1 MGKSYL
7 IVGLILIVAR
17 STFAQDTLSISR
29 QEFVERVASN
39 NDQLLIANKE
49 VELAQADYQ
58 QSRALYLP
66 NISASYTAMTTTNPL
81 MAFGSKL
88 NQAIVSQEDFN
99 PAILND
105 PGNVGNFAT
114 EVSVLQPLLNLDGV
128 YQRNAASIQQE
139 AYELKAQ
146 RTKEYLTLEATKMYM
161 QLQLGYQ
168 AVGVLGRAQSTAN
181 QAFKMV
187 TDYYDEGLVQKADV
201 LDAQVRQNEVKNQ
214 LQYAISNVKNTS
226 DQLLTMMGEEPGT
239 TVLTPGAD
247 LLLDNNS
254 DEYVT
259 SIPENRK
266 DILAMAK
273 AVEGYESM
281 LKSTKMQLLPRINAF
296 GSFQVYDSDM
306 LGFGASGYLLGAQLS
321 WNIFDGYTTLA
332 KKNRARVEMEKA
344 QIEQTAYIHQ
354 QQAELSKTNRMLSDA
369 NNKVILSQLTF
380 EQASEAYKIR
390 KDRFEQGLEKT
401 VDLLATESQ
410 MYQKELQLQQAIFEY
425 NFTQE
430 YLRFLT
436 N

>member
-7 IVGLILIVAR
+7 IVGLILLMAR
-17 STFAQDTLSISR
+17 STFAQDTLFISK

-114 EVSVLQPLLNLDGV
+114 EISVLQPLLNLDGV

-168 AVGVLGRAQSTAN
+168 AVDVLRRAQSTAN

-226 DQLLTMMGEEPGT
+226 DQLMTMMGEEPNT
-239 TVLTPGAD
+239 TVLMPGAG
-247 LLLDNNS
+247 LSLDNNS
-254 DEYVT
+254 DDYVNT
-259 SIPENRK
+259 IPENRK

-296 GSFQVYDSDM
+296 GSFQVYDPDM

-332 KKNRARVEMEKA
+332 KKNKARVEMEKA
-344 QIEQTAYIHQ
+344 QIEQSAYINQ

-369 NNKVILSQLTF
+369 NNKVQLTQLTF

-390 KDRFEQGLEKT
+390 KDRYEQGLEKT

-436 N
+436 H